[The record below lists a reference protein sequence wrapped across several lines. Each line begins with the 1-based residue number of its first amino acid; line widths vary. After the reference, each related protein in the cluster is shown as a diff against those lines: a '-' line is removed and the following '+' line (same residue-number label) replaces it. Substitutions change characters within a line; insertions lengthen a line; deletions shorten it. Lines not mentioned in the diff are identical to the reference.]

1 MADTSQISP
10 FVFGLAGGLILNK
23 DTFSYQ
29 PGECKVLRNFEP
41 DIKGGYKKVLGT
53 ALYNSNIVPQVSNS
67 SERVVMSAIFNDV
80 VLAARGGTIYRA
92 AATGSWTSVVTS
104 LGTPTTNY
112 DFRKFNFDGT
122 DKIVI
127 VTGTSQPQII
137 DSSYSTTA
145 VSGTGTS
152 TSFSTVEIFKNHI
165 FFSGAT
171 GATQQ
176 ISFMGPFE
184 TNDFTSGAGGGVI
197 KVDTT
202 IVALKVFRGSLFIF
216 GEDKIFKL
224 TGNTSSDF
232 SITPVTRNIGCVDK
246 GSIQELGGDIIYLA
260 PDGLRTIAATER
272 IDDTELGTI
281 SKQIQERLEEVTT
294 DNITSVV
301 IRGKSQ
307 YRLFYPTTNGSES
320 VSKAVIGVIKT
331 NTNTGELGYEY
342 ADMRGVKPS
351 STDSDFIASVET
363 IVHGGYDGYL
373 YTQESGNTFSRA
385 ATSNPISSIYRSPD
399 LTMGD
404 PGIRKSM
411 QRVLVNYT
419 NQGAVDTNLQVRY
432 DFDSSST
439 PQPAA
444 YPITTGNT
452 PAIYNT
458 GIYAT
463 SVYGQTG
470 IPLVRQPVQGSGFAV
485 ALKITDASTN
495 PPISLKGFEL
505 EFVPGGRR

>member
-184 TNDFTSGAGGGVI
+184 TNDFTSGAGGGSAI
-197 KVDTT
+197 NS
-202 IVALKVFRGSLFIF
+202 GSS
-216 GEDKIFKL
+216 G
-224 TGNTSSDF
+224 TGYNTSGGNAGSNTGGGGGGAPEGASSTGGNGGSGIVILRYPSARIINVGAGLTATTATVGTD
-232 SITPVTRNIGCVDK
+232 SVTTFTAG
-246 GSIQELGGDIIYLA
+246 
-260 PDGLRTIAATER
+260 T
-272 IDDTELGTI
+272 GTI
-281 SKQIQERLEEVTT
+281 
-294 DNITSVV
+294 
-301 IRGKSQ
+301 
-307 YRLFYPTTNGSES
+307 
-320 VSKAVIGVIKT
+320 
-331 NTNTGELGYEY
+331 
-342 ADMRGVKPS
+342 
-351 STDSDFIASVET
+351 
-363 IVHGGYDGYL
+363 
-373 YTQESGNTFSRA
+373 TFS
-385 ATSNPISSIYRSPD
+385 
-399 LTMGD
+399 
-404 PGIRKSM
+404 
-411 QRVLVNYT
+411 
-419 NQGAVDTNLQVRY
+419 
-432 DFDSSST
+432 
-439 PQPAA
+439 
-444 YPITTGNT
+444 
-452 PAIYNT
+452 
-458 GIYAT
+458 
-463 SVYGQTG
+463 
-470 IPLVRQPVQGSGFAV
+470 
-485 ALKITDASTN
+485 
-495 PPISLKGFEL
+495 
-505 EFVPGGRR
+505 